1 MPFLAYLLH
10 VLPHAS
16 CMSAARLPHVY
27 YAKPSL

>member
-1 MPFLAYLLH
+1 MTFLAYLPR
-10 VLPHAS
+10 LPHAS